1 MQKYNVYLC
10 DDYRVRSSDND
21 VLLLASASLTHHE
34 ERFQRQMTCHTRC
47 NVTDRSQGRWKRVAP
62 NNAKID
68 NAKVKDNCDRNS
80 RNYLSI
86 NTPPNRKNAFF
97 RCVNPLLHIS
107 VLCIMSSAQ
116 VAAQSLADSDLN
128 NQSLYASGYIS
139 AGARTTV
146 GGNVQSATAVTLAA
160 NAIFAGNVE
169 AGAAATL
176 GADAGVVGYI
186 EAGSTVTLGVAAVVN
201 GFIQTGT
208 TATVGA
214 SAIIDGSIV
223 AGTTA
228 TFDTLVEVTGDVL
241 GGTTVTIG
249 AGSIFHGNV
258 DAGTT
263 TTIGAGV
270 QIDGILT
277 ANSLLVPPPPLLVT
291 NQEVLITTMQTAL
304 KDLGTGTELVSIS
317 FGVNNETLEAGIYS
331 TIDYL
336 TITGGKTLTLDGKGV
351 DGTWIF
357 NIANYLSFAIDA
369 KVILLDVTDNSTII
383 WNVLGDKPGAA
394 GYTQLGAGAETT
406 GFILA
411 KGFVQTGANTVIE
424 GIANDCGGA
433 YSATNFIEFGADS
446 VIGQTGCTNG
456 MAASITQAIA
466 DAPPEAT
473 IDFGD
478 APASYSSL
486 AADNGASHSTENNT
500 IFMGS
505 SVDAEFDSYQFPL
518 SDDVTDGNDDEDG
531 VAFVT
536 GLEVG
541 NSALLE
547 LIASAPAFVDAWIDF
562 DGNGVFGTDEQ
573 IADTQAVI
581 QGNNTLAYDVPEWA
595 EAGNTWARFRLSSI
609 GGLEPTGSFSD
620 GEVEDH
626 QVDIT
631 ELNVSISYYP
641 SASEWATIAFEDN
654 WPSIGDYDFNDLV
667 MNYRI
672 SEYKLNDEVIRIK
685 LEGQIAAVGALHH
698 NGFAFRLPGVLRS
711 TVDEDA
717 IRYTINDIP
726 QNTSPLELARNEAIA
741 IVTNDVWD
749 FVSAGI
755 NCNYYR
761 TEPGCGTDIQMGFS
775 MTLPM
780 TNAIP
785 SLQMPEFPYDPF
797 LFASDGYDH
806 SLAFGLPPGRA
817 YEIHL
822 PDKAPTE
829 AFRTDFFGRR
839 DDRSEPQNGRYFVS
853 ENGMPWA
860 INVGV
865 EMQYSLE
872 YMDVIYAYPLFPSFI
887 ANEGLVDAD
896 WYIPENA
903 NTNNIFSN

>member
-1 MQKYNVYLC
+1 MKKSNVY
-10 DDYRVRSSDND
+10 VRSSYWNCFD
-21 VLLLASASLTHHE
+21 VNSLLYDLVHYTSKHLCRLVKKIHHLILILLFFLGSSL
-34 ERFQRQMTCHTRC
+34 
-47 NVTDRSQGRWKRVAP
+47 
-62 NNAKID
+62 NA
-68 NAKVKDNCDRNS
+68 
-80 RNYLSI
+80 
-86 NTPPNRKNAFF
+86 
-97 RCVNPLLHIS
+97 
-107 VLCIMSSAQ
+107 
-116 VAAQSLADSDLN
+116 AAQSAVDSDLN
-128 NQSLYASGYIS
+128 NQSLYASGYITS
-139 AGARTTV
+139 GARTIV

-160 NAIFAGNVE
+160 NAIVGGNVE

-186 EAGSTVTLGVAAVVN
+186 EAGSTVTLGVAAFVN

-228 TFDTLVEVTGDVL
+228 TFDTLVEVSGDVL
-241 GGTTVTIG
+241 AGTTVTVG

-291 NQEVLITTMQTAL
+291 NQEILITSMQLAL
-304 KDLGTGTELVSIS
+304 KELGAGTELVSIT
-317 FGVNNETLEAGIYS
+317 FGVNNETLEAGTYS

-369 KVILLDVTDNSTII
+369 KVILLNVTDNSTII

-456 MAASITQAIA
+456 MAASISQTIA
-466 DAPPEAT
+466 DAPVAPT

-486 AADNGASHSTENNT
+486 TVDDGARHSTENNA

-505 SVDAEFDSYQFPL
+505 GVDAEIDSYQFPL

-547 LIASAPAFVDAWIDF
+547 LVSSTSAFIDVWIDF
-562 DGNGVFGTDEQ
+562 DGNGVFGSDEK
-573 IADTQAVI
+573 IADAQPVI
-581 QGNNTLAYDVPEWA
+581 QGTNTLLYEVPEWA
-595 EAGNTWARFRLSSI
+595 EAGTTWARFRLSSV
-609 GGLEPTGSFSD
+609 GGLLPTGSFSD

-631 ELNVSISYYP
+631 ELNVSIQYYP
-641 SASEWATIAFEDN
+641 SASQWATIAFEDN

-672 SEYKLNDEVIRIK
+672 SEYTLNGEVIRIK
-685 LEGQIAAVGALHH
+685 LEGQIAAVGALQH
-698 NGFAFRLPGVLRS
+698 NGFAFQLPGILRS
-711 TVDEDA
+711 DIDESA
-717 IRYTINDIP
+717 IRFTINDLP
-726 QNTSPLELARNEAIA
+726 QNISPLEAGRNQAIA
-741 IVTNDVWD
+741 IITDDVWN
-749 FVSAGI
+749 FVSAGV

-761 TEPGCGTDIQMGFS
+761 TEPGCGSDIQMGFS

-780 TNAIP
+780 ANAIP
-785 SLQMPEFPYDPF
+785 SAQMPDFPYDPF
-797 LFASDGYDH
+797 LFATEGYEH

-829 AFRTDFFGRR
+829 AFRLDFFGRR

-853 ENGMPWA
+853 ANGMPWA

-872 YMDVIYAYPLFPSFI
+872 YMDVIYAYPLFSSFI
-887 ANEGLVDAD
+887 ANQGLVDAD
-896 WYIPENA
+896 WYILENA

>member
-1 MQKYNVYLC
+1 VK
-10 DDYRVRSSDND
+10 SSGDD
-21 VLLLASASLTHHE
+21 VLLPTRFSAARCGE
-34 ERFQRQMTCHTRC
+34 VQRQIPSHERCKLIHEGRALKKYVTLNDASTCKTKEAYIYNRDIPKCLSNKTTLRHKQ
-47 NVTDRSQGRWKRVAP
+47 SFWAL
-62 NNAKID
+62 I
-68 NAKVKDNCDRNS
+68 NS
-80 RNYLSI
+80 
-86 NTPPNRKNAFF
+86 
-97 RCVNPLLHIS
+97 PLFMV
-107 VLCIMSSAQ
+107 VLFIMSSAQ

-128 NQSLYASGYIS
+128 NQSLYASGYIT

-146 GGNVQSATAVTLAA
+146 GGNAQSATAVTLAA
-160 NAIFAGNVE
+160 NAIVAGNVE

-186 EAGSTVTLGVAAVVN
+186 EAGSTVTLGVAAIVN

-241 GGTTVTIG
+241 AGTTVTVG

-277 ANSLLVPPPPLLVT
+277 ANSLLVPPAPLLVT
-291 NQEVLITTMQTAL
+291 NQEVLITSMQTAL
-304 KDLGTGTELVSIS
+304 KDLGTGTELVSIT

-466 DAPPEAT
+466 DAPPVAT
-473 IDFGD
+473 FDFGD

-486 AADNGASHSTENNT
+486 DADDGASHSTENNT

-505 SVDAEFDSYQFPL
+505 GVDAEFDSYQSPL

-547 LIASAPAFVDAWIDF
+547 LVASTPAFVDAWIDF
-562 DGNGVFGTDEQ
+562 DGNGVFGSDEK

-581 QGNNTLAYDVPEWA
+581 LGNNNIPYDVPEWA
-595 EAGNTWARFRLSSI
+595 EAGTTWARFRLSST

-631 ELNVSISYYP
+631 EADVSISYYP

-672 SEYKLNDEVIRIK
+672 SEYRLNDEVIRIK

-698 NGFAFRLPGVLRS
+698 NGFAFRLPGILRS

-761 TEPGCGTDIQMGFS
+761 TEAGCGTDIQMGFS

-785 SLQMPEFPYDPF
+785 SLEMPEFPYDPF
-797 LFASDGYDH
+797 LFATDGYDH

-839 DDRSEPQNGRYFVS
+839 DDRSEPENGRYFVS
-853 ENGMPWA
+853 ANGMPWA

-872 YMDVIYAYPLFPSFI
+872 YMDVIYAYPLFSSFI

-896 WYIPENA
+896 WYTLENA

>member
-1 MQKYNVYLC
+1 MKKSNV
-10 DDYRVRSSDND
+10 DVRSSYWKCGD
-21 VLLLASASLTHHE
+21 VNSLLYELMHYTSKHLCRLAKKINHIILILFFSLG
-34 ERFQRQMTCHTRC
+34 
-47 NVTDRSQGRWKRVAP
+47 SSL
-62 NNAKID
+62 NA
-68 NAKVKDNCDRNS
+68 
-80 RNYLSI
+80 
-86 NTPPNRKNAFF
+86 
-97 RCVNPLLHIS
+97 
-107 VLCIMSSAQ
+107 
-116 VAAQSLADSDLN
+116 AAQSAVDSDLN
-128 NQSLYASGYIS
+128 NQSLYASGYIAS
-139 AGARTTV
+139 GARTIV

-160 NAIFAGNVE
+160 NAIVGGNVE
-169 AGAAATL
+169 AGAATTL

-186 EAGSTVTLGVAAVVN
+186 EAGSTVTLGIAAFVN

-214 SAIIDGSIV
+214 NTIIDGSIV

-228 TFDTLVEVTGDVL
+228 TFDTLVEVSGDVL
-241 GGTTVTIG
+241 AGTTVTVG

-291 NQEVLITTMQTAL
+291 NQEVLITSMQLAL
-304 KDLGTGTELVSIS
+304 KDLGTGTELVSIT
-317 FGVNNETLEAGIYS
+317 FGTNNETLEAGIYS

-336 TITGGKTLTLDGKGV
+336 TIAGGKTLTLDGKGV

-369 KVILLDVTDNSTII
+369 KVILLNVTDNSTII

-446 VIGQTGCTNG
+446 VIGQTGCTSG
-456 MAASITQAIA
+456 MAASISQTIA
-466 DAPPEAT
+466 DAPVAPT

-486 AADNGASHSTENNT
+486 TVDDGARHSTENNL

-505 SVDAEFDSYQFPL
+505 GVDAEIDSYQFPL

-547 LIASAPAFVDAWIDF
+547 LVSSMSAFVDVWIDF
-562 DGNGVFGTDEQ
+562 DGNGVFGSDEK
-573 IADTQAVI
+573 IADAQAVI
-581 QGNNTLAYDVPEWA
+581 QGTNTLFYDVPEWA
-595 EAGNTWARFRLSSI
+595 EAGTTWARFRLSSV
-609 GGLEPTGSFSD
+609 GGLLPTGSFSD

-631 ELNVSISYYP
+631 ELNVSIQYYP
-641 SASEWATIAFEDN
+641 SASELATIAFEDN

-672 SEYKLNDEVIRIK
+672 SEYTLNGEVIRIK
-685 LEGQIAAVGALHH
+685 LEGQVAAVGALHH
-698 NGFAFRLPGVLRS
+698 NGFAFQLPGILRS
-711 TVDEDA
+711 AIDENA
-717 IRYTINDIP
+717 IRFTINDLP
-726 QNTSPLELARNEAIA
+726 QNISPLEAGRSQA
-741 IVTNDVWD
+741 IVIITDDVWN
-749 FVSAGI
+749 FVSAGV
-755 NCNYYR
+755 NCNYHR
-761 TEPGCGTDIQMGFS
+761 TEPGCGSDIQMGFS

-780 TNAIP
+780 AIAIP
-785 SLQMPEFPYDPF
+785 SAQMPDFPYDPF
-797 LFASDGYDH
+797 LFATEGYEH

-829 AFRTDFFGRR
+829 AFRLDFFGRR
-839 DDRSEPQNGRYFVS
+839 DDRSEPQNGRYFINA
-853 ENGMPWA
+853 NGMPWA

-872 YMDVIYAYPLFPSFI
+872 YMDVIYAYPLFSSFI
-887 ANEGLVDAD
+887 ANQGLVDAD
-896 WYIPENA
+896 WYILENA
-903 NTNNIFSN
+903 NINNIFSN

>member
-1 MQKYNVYLC
+1 MKKSNVY
-10 DDYRVRSSDND
+10 VRSHYWTSFD
-21 VLLLASASLTHHE
+21 VNSLPYDLLDARRGYLCRLAKQLNRVIFILLCAFGSSL
-34 ERFQRQMTCHTRC
+34 Q
-47 NVTDRSQGRWKRVAP
+47 A
-62 NNAKID
+62 
-68 NAKVKDNCDRNS
+68 
-80 RNYLSI
+80 
-86 NTPPNRKNAFF
+86 
-97 RCVNPLLHIS
+97 
-107 VLCIMSSAQ
+107 
-116 VAAQSLADSDLN
+116 AAQSLAGSDLE
-128 NQSLYASGYIS
+128 NQSLYASGYIT
-139 AGARTTV
+139 AGARTTI
-146 GGNVQSATAVTLAA
+146 GGNAQSATAVTLAA
-160 NAIFAGNVE
+160 NAIVAGNVE
-169 AGAAATL
+169 AGAATTL
-176 GADAGVVGYI
+176 GANAGVVGYI
-186 EAGSTVTLGVAAVVN
+186 EAGSTATLGVAAIVN
-201 GFIQTGT
+201 GFIQVGT

-228 TFDTLVEVTGDVL
+228 TFDTLVEVSGDVL
-241 GGTTVTIG
+241 AGTTVTVG

-291 NQEVLITTMQTAL
+291 NQEVLITSIQIAL
-304 KDLGTGTELVSIS
+304 KDLGIGTELVSTT

-369 KVILLDVTDNSTII
+369 KVILLNVTDNSTII
-383 WNVLGDKPGAA
+383 WNVLGDKAGSA

-411 KGFVQTGANTVIE
+411 KGFVQTGANAVIE

-456 MAASITQAIA
+456 MAASISQTIT
-466 DAPPEAT
+466 DAPVAAT

-478 APASYSSL
+478 APASYTSL
-486 AADNGASHSTENNT
+486 ADDNGARHSTENNA
-500 IFMGS
+500 IFMGAG
-505 SVDAEFDSYQFPL
+505 VDAEFDSYQFPL
-518 SDDVTDGNDDEDG
+518 SDDATDGNDDEDG

-541 NSALLE
+541 NAAVLE
-547 LIASAPAFVDAWIDF
+547 LIASTSAFVDAWIDF
-562 DGNGVFGTDEQ
+562 DGNGVFGSDEK
-573 IADTQAVI
+573 IADAQVVI
-581 QGNNTLAYDVPEWA
+581 QGNNTVFYDVPEWA
-595 EAGNTWARFRLSSI
+595 EVGSTWARFRLSSI

-631 ELNVSISYYP
+631 ELNVSIQYYP

-672 SEYKLNDEVIRIK
+672 SEYTLNGEVIRIK

-698 NGFAFRLPGVLRS
+698 NGFAFHLPGISRS
-711 TVDEDA
+711 TIDENA
-717 IRYTINDIP
+717 IRYTINDLP
-726 QNTSPLELARNEAIA
+726 QITSPLEAGRSQAIA
-741 IVTNDVWD
+741 IITNDVWD
-749 FVSAGI
+749 FVSAGV

-761 TEPGCGTDIQMGFS
+761 TEAGCGSDIQMGFS

-780 TNAIP
+780 AIAIP
-785 SLQMPEFPYDPF
+785 SAEMPEFPYNPF
-797 LFASDGYDH
+797 LFATEGYDH

-853 ENGMPWA
+853 SNGMPWA

-872 YMDVIYAYPLFPSFI
+872 YMDVIYAYPLFSSFI
-887 ANEGLVDAD
+887 VNQGEVDAD
-896 WYIPENA
+896 WYILENA

>member
-1 MQKYNVYLC
+1 MNFDVHSPSQDLIKYKNECLY
-10 DDYRVRSSDND
+10 RSSKKISRCMYT
-21 VLLLASASLTHHE
+21 LLFCALPCLPA
-34 ERFQRQMTCHTRC
+34 
-47 NVTDRSQGRWKRVAP
+47 
-62 NNAKID
+62 
-68 NAKVKDNCDRNS
+68 
-80 RNYLSI
+80 
-86 NTPPNRKNAFF
+86 
-97 RCVNPLLHIS
+97 
-107 VLCIMSSAQ
+107 
-116 VAAQSLADSDLN
+116 AAQSLVDSDLN
-128 NQSLYASGYIS
+128 NQSLYASGYIT

-146 GGNVQSATAVTLAA
+146 GGNIQSATAVTLAA
-160 NAIFAGNVE
+160 NAIAAGNVQ

-176 GADAGVVGYI
+176 GANAGVVGYI
-186 EAGSTVTLGVAAVVN
+186 EAGSTVTLGVAAIVN
-201 GFIQTGT
+201 GFIQAGT
-208 TATVGA
+208 TATIGA
-214 SAIIDGSIV
+214 SAVIDGSV
-223 AGTTA
+223 VTGTTA
-228 TFDTLVEVTGDVL
+228 TFDALVEVSGDVL
-241 GGTTVTIG
+241 AGTTVTVG

-270 QIDGILT
+270 RIDGILT
-277 ANSLLVPPPPLLVT
+277 ANSLLVPPPPLLIT
-291 NQEVLITTMQTAL
+291 NQEVLITSMQIAL
-304 KDLGTGTELVSIS
+304 KDLGTGTELVSTT

-369 KVILLDVTDNSTII
+369 KVILLNVTDNSTII
-383 WNVLGDKPGAA
+383 WNVMGDKPGAA

-456 MAASITQAIA
+456 MAASISQTLA
-466 DAPPEAT
+466 DAPVAAT
-473 IDFGD
+473 LDFGD
-478 APASYSSL
+478 APASYASL
-486 AADNGASHSTENNT
+486 VDDDGARHSTENNT

-505 SVDAEFDSYQFPL
+505 GVDAEFDSYQFPL

-536 GLEVG
+536 GLEVS
-541 NSALLE
+541 NAAALE
-547 LIASAPAFVDAWIDF
+547 VTASTSAFVDAWIDF
-562 DGNGVFGTDEQ
+562 DGNGVFGSDEK
-573 IADTQAVI
+573 IADAKAVV
-581 QGNNTLAYDVPEWA
+581 QGNNTILYAVPEWA
-595 EAGNTWARFRLSSI
+595 EVGSTWARFRLSSI

-631 ELNVSISYYP
+631 ELNVSIQYYP

-667 MNYRI
+667 INYRI
-672 SEYKLNDEVIRIK
+672 SEYTLNGEVIRVK
-685 LEGQIAAVGALHH
+685 LEGQIAAVGALQH
-698 NGFAFRLPGVLRS
+698 NGFAFHLPSILRS
-711 TVDEDA
+711 TIDENA
-717 IRYTINDIP
+717 IRYTINDLP
-726 QNTSPLELARNEAIA
+726 QNISPLEAERNQAIL

-749 FVSAGI
+749 SVSPAE
-755 NCNYYR
+755 NCKYYR
-761 TEPGCGTDIQMGFS
+761 TEAGCDSDIQMVFS

-780 TNAIP
+780 ASAIP
-785 SLQMPEFPYDPF
+785 SAQMPEFPYDPF
-797 LFASDGYDH
+797 LFATEGYDH

-829 AFRTDFFGRR
+829 AFRSDFFGRR

-853 ENGMPWA
+853 ANGMPWA

-872 YMDVIYAYPLFPSFI
+872 YMDVIYAYPLFSSFI
-887 ANEGLVDAD
+887 ANQGLVDAD
-896 WYIPENA
+896 WYILENA

>member
-1 MQKYNVYLC
+1 MKKIYVYFRRDYWKCFDVDALSY
-10 DDYRVRSSDND
+10 DLIDYRSEYFCCLVKKINRPILIILFSIGF
-21 VLLLASASLTHHE
+21 SL
-34 ERFQRQMTCHTRC
+34 
-47 NVTDRSQGRWKRVAP
+47 
-62 NNAKID
+62 
-68 NAKVKDNCDRNS
+68 
-80 RNYLSI
+80 
-86 NTPPNRKNAFF
+86 
-97 RCVNPLLHIS
+97 
-107 VLCIMSSAQ
+107 Q
-116 VAAQSLADSDLN
+116 VSAQSLADSNLN
-128 NQSLYASGYIS
+128 NQSLYASGYIT

-169 AGAAATL
+169 AGAATTL

-186 EAGSTVTLGVAAVVN
+186 EAGSTVTLGVAAIVN

-241 GGTTVTIG
+241 AGTTVTVG

-277 ANSLLVPPPPLLVT
+277 ANSLLVPPVPLIVT
-291 NQEVLITTMQTAL
+291 NQEVLITSMQTAL
-304 KDLGTGTELVSIS
+304 KDLGTGTELVSIT

-478 APASYSSL
+478 APASYASL
-486 AADNGASHSTENNT
+486 LDDNGPRHSTEDNT

-505 SVDAEFDSYQFPL
+505 GVDAEFDSYQFPL
-518 SDDVTDGNDDEDG
+518 SDDVTDSNDDEDG

-562 DGNGVFGTDEQ
+562 DGNGVFGIDEQ

-595 EAGNTWARFRLSSI
+595 EAGSTWARFRLSST
-609 GGLEPTGSFSD
+609 GGLESTGSFSD

-672 SEYKLNDEVIRIK
+672 SEYRLNDEVIRIK

-698 NGFAFRLPGVLRS
+698 NGFAFRLPGILRS

-726 QNTSPLELARNEAIA
+726 QNTSPLELARNEAIV

-749 FVSAGI
+749 FISTGI

-761 TEPGCGTDIQMGFS
+761 TEPGCGSDIQMSFS

-829 AFRTDFFGRR
+829 AFRTDFFGRQ

-872 YMDVIYAYPLFPSFI
+872 YMDVIYAYPLFSSFI

-896 WYIPENA
+896 WYILENA

>member
-1 MQKYNVYLC
+1 
-10 DDYRVRSSDND
+10 
-21 VLLLASASLTHHE
+21 
-34 ERFQRQMTCHTRC
+34 
-47 NVTDRSQGRWKRVAP
+47 
-62 NNAKID
+62 
-68 NAKVKDNCDRNS
+68 
-80 RNYLSI
+80 
-86 NTPPNRKNAFF
+86 
-97 RCVNPLLHIS
+97 
-107 VLCIMSSAQ
+107 
-116 VAAQSLADSDLN
+116 
-128 NQSLYASGYIS
+128 
-139 AGARTTV
+139 
-146 GGNVQSATAVTLAA
+146 
-160 NAIFAGNVE
+160 
-169 AGAAATL
+169 
-176 GADAGVVGYI
+176 
-186 EAGSTVTLGVAAVVN
+186 
-201 GFIQTGT
+201 
-208 TATVGA
+208 
-214 SAIIDGSIV
+214 
-223 AGTTA
+223 
-228 TFDTLVEVTGDVL
+228 
-241 GGTTVTIG
+241 
-249 AGSIFHGNV
+249 
-258 DAGTT
+258 
-263 TTIGAGV
+263 
-270 QIDGILT
+270 
-277 ANSLLVPPPPLLVT
+277 
-291 NQEVLITTMQTAL
+291 
-304 KDLGTGTELVSIS
+304 
-317 FGVNNETLEAGIYS
+317 
-331 TIDYL
+331 
-336 TITGGKTLTLDGKGV
+336 
-351 DGTWIF
+351 
-357 NIANYLSFAIDA
+357 
-369 KVILLDVTDNSTII
+369 
-383 WNVLGDKPGAA
+383 
-394 GYTQLGAGAETT
+394 LGAGAETT
-406 GFILA
+406 GVILA

-466 DAPPEAT
+466 DTPPEAT

-505 SVDAEFDSYQFPL
+505 GVDAEFDSYQFPL

-547 LIASAPAFVDAWIDF
+547 LIASTPAFVDAWIDF
-562 DGNGVFGTDEQ
+562 DGNGVFGSDEK
-573 IADTQAVI
+573 IADSQAVI
-581 QGNNTLAYDVPEWA
+581 QGSNTIPYDVPEWA
-595 EAGNTWARFRLSSI
+595 EAGNTWARFRLSSL

-631 ELNVSISYYP
+631 ETNVSISYYP

-672 SEYKLNDEVIRIK
+672 SEYRLNDEVIRIK

-698 NGFAFRLPGVLRS
+698 NGFAFHLPSIARS
-711 TVDEDA
+711 TIDENA
-717 IRYTINDIP
+717 IRYTINDLP
-726 QNTSPLELARNEAIA
+726 QNTSPLEAGRSQA
-741 IVTNDVWD
+741 IVIITNDVWD
-749 FVSAGI
+749 FVSTGE
-755 NCNYYR
+755 NCNYHR
-761 TEPGCGTDIQMGFS
+761 TEPGCGSDIQMGFS

-780 TNAIP
+780 VNAIP

-822 PDKAPTE
+822 ADKAPTE

-853 ENGMPWA
+853 ANGMPWA

-865 EMQYSLE
+865 ELQYSLE
-872 YMDVIYAYPLFPSFI
+872 YMDLIYAYPLFSSFI
-887 ANEGLVDAD
+887 ANQGLVDAD
-896 WYIPENA
+896 WYILENA

>member
-1 MQKYNVYLC
+1 MKKNNIYIRSDYWDNFNVSLLSYFFIIYSNVRLC
-10 DDYRVRSSDND
+10 
-21 VLLLASASLTHHE
+21 
-34 ERFQRQMTCHTRC
+34 
-47 NVTDRSQGRWKRVAP
+47 
-62 NNAKID
+62 
-68 NAKVKDNCDRNS
+68 
-80 RNYLSI
+80 YLSKHVRRFI
-86 NTPPNRKNAFF
+86 FILLFF
-97 RCVNPLLHIS
+97 LGFSLQTV
-107 VLCIMSSAQ
+107 
-116 VAAQSLADSDLN
+116 AQSLTDSNLN
-128 NQSLYASGYIS
+128 NQSLYASGYIT

-160 NAIFAGNVE
+160 DAVVGGNIE

-176 GADAGVVGYI
+176 GANAGVVGYI
-186 EAGSTVTLGVAAVVN
+186 EVGTTATLGAAAIVN
-201 GFIQTGT
+201 GFIQAGT

-214 SAIIDGSIV
+214 SVIIDGSLT

-228 TFDTLVEVTGDVL
+228 TFDTLVEVTGNVL

-263 TTIGAGV
+263 TTVGAGV

-277 ANSLLVPPPPLLVT
+277 ANSLLVPPSPLLVT
-291 NQEVLITTMQTAL
+291 NQEDLITLMQIAL
-304 KDLGTGTELVSIS
+304 KELGTGTELVSTT
-317 FGVNNETLEAGIYS
+317 FGVNNEILEAGIYS

-336 TITGGKTLTLDGKGV
+336 TISGGKTLTLDGKGV

-369 KVILLDVTDNSTII
+369 KVVLLNVTDNSTII
-383 WNVLGDKPGAA
+383 WNVLGDKTGSA

-433 YSATNFIEFGADS
+433 YSATNYIEFGADS

-456 MAASITQAIA
+456 MAASINEAVA
-466 DAPPEAT
+466 NAPSEAT

-486 AADNGASHSTENNT
+486 DADNGASHSIENNT

-505 SVDAEFDSYQFPL
+505 GVDAEFDSYQFPL

-531 VAFVT
+531 VSFVT

-547 LIASAPAFVDAWIDF
+547 LTSSTSAFVDAWIDF
-562 DGNGVFGTDEQ
+562 DRNGVFGSDEQ
-573 IADTQAVI
+573 IADAQSVI
-581 QGNNTLAYDVPEWA
+581 QGSNTILYDIPEWA
-595 EAGNTWARFRLSSI
+595 EAGSTWARFRLSSA

-631 ELNVSISYYP
+631 EANVSISYYP

-672 SEYKLNDEVIRIK
+672 SEYRLNDEVIRIK

-698 NGFAFRLPGVLRS
+698 NGFAFHLPSISRS
-711 TVDEDA
+711 TIDENA
-717 IRYTINDIP
+717 IRYTINNLP
-726 QNTSPLELARNEAIA
+726 QNTSPLEAGRSQA
-741 IVTNDVWD
+741 IVIITNDVWD
-749 FVSAGI
+749 FVSAGVD
-755 NCNYYR
+755 CNYHR
-761 TEPGCGTDIQMGFS
+761 TEPGCGSDIQMVFS

-780 TNAIP
+780 VNAIP

-822 PDKAPTE
+822 PDNAPTE
-829 AFRTDFFGRR
+829 AFRVDFFGRR
-839 DDRSEPQNGRYFVS
+839 DDRSEPQNERYFVS

-865 EMQYSLE
+865 ELQYSLE
-872 YMDVIYAYPLFPSFI
+872 YMDLIYAYPLFSSFI
-887 ANEGLVDAD
+887 ANQGLADAD
-896 WYIPENA
+896 WYILENA
-903 NTNNIFSN
+903 NTDNIFSN

>member
-1 MQKYNVYLC
+1 MQKHNAYLC
-10 DDYRVRSSDND
+10 GDCRVKSSGND
-21 VLLLASASLTHHE
+21 VLLPTRFSAARCGE
-34 ERFQRQMTCHTRC
+34 VQRQIPSHERC
-47 NVTDRSQGRWKRVAP
+47 KLIDEGRALKKYVTLNDSPSCNTKEAYLYNRYIPKCLSNKTTLRHKQSFWAF
-62 NNAKID
+62 I
-68 NAKVKDNCDRNS
+68 NS
-80 RNYLSI
+80 
-86 NTPPNRKNAFF
+86 
-97 RCVNPLLHIS
+97 PLFMVMLF
-107 VLCIMSSAQ
+107 IMSSAQ
-116 VAAQSLADSDLN
+116 LAAQSLADSDLN
-128 NQSLYASGYIS
+128 NQSLYASGYIT

-169 AGAAATL
+169 AGAATTL

-186 EAGSTVTLGVAAVVN
+186 EAGSTVTLGVAAIVN

-241 GGTTVTIG
+241 AGTTVTVG
-249 AGSIFHGNV
+249 AGSTFHGNV

-304 KDLGTGTELVSIS
+304 KDLGTGTELVSIT

-505 SVDAEFDSYQFPL
+505 GVDAEFDSYQFPL

-541 NSALLE
+541 NSAQLE
-547 LIASAPAFVDAWIDF
+547 LTSSTPAFVDAWIDF
-562 DGNGVFGTDEQ
+562 DRNGVFGSDEK

-581 QGNNTLAYDVPEWA
+581 LGNNNIPYDVPEWA
-595 EAGNTWARFRLSSI
+595 EAGTTWARFRLSST

-631 ELNVSISYYP
+631 EADVSINYYP
-641 SASEWATIAFEDN
+641 SASGWATIAFEDN

-672 SEYKLNDEVIRIK
+672 SEYRLNDEVIRIK
-685 LEGQIAAVGALHH
+685 LEGQVAAVGALHH
-698 NGFAFRLPGVLRS
+698 NGFAFHLPGVLRS
-711 TVDEDA
+711 TVDNDA
-717 IRYTINDIP
+717 IRYTINDVP
-726 QNTSPLELARNEAIA
+726 QNTSPLESGRNQAIA
-741 IVTNDVWD
+741 IITDDVWD

-755 NCNYYR
+755 SCNFHR
-761 TEPGCGTDIQMGFS
+761 TEPGCGSDIQMGFS

-780 TNAIP
+780 AIAIP
-785 SLQMPEFPYDPF
+785 IAEMPEFPYDPF
-797 LFASDGYDH
+797 LFATDGYDH
-806 SLAFGLPPGRA
+806 SLAFGLPPGRE

-829 AFRTDFFGRR
+829 AFRVDFFGRR
-839 DDRSEPQNGRYFVS
+839 EDRSEPENGRYFVS

-872 YMDVIYAYPLFPSFI
+872 YVDIIYAYPLFSSFI
-887 ANEGLVDAD
+887 ANQGLVDAD
-896 WYIPENA
+896 WYTLENA

>member
-1 MQKYNVYLC
+1 MKKSNVY
-10 DDYRVRSSDND
+10 VRSSYWNCFD
-21 VLLLASASLTHHE
+21 VNSLLYDLVHYTSKHLCRLVKKIHHLILILLFFLGSSL
-34 ERFQRQMTCHTRC
+34 
-47 NVTDRSQGRWKRVAP
+47 
-62 NNAKID
+62 NA
-68 NAKVKDNCDRNS
+68 
-80 RNYLSI
+80 
-86 NTPPNRKNAFF
+86 
-97 RCVNPLLHIS
+97 
-107 VLCIMSSAQ
+107 
-116 VAAQSLADSDLN
+116 AAQSAVDSDLN
-128 NQSLYASGYIS
+128 NQSLYASGYITS
-139 AGARTTV
+139 GARTIV

-160 NAIFAGNVE
+160 NAIVGGNVE

-186 EAGSTVTLGVAAVVN
+186 EAGSTVTLGVAAFVN

-228 TFDTLVEVTGDVL
+228 TFDTLVEVSGDVL
-241 GGTTVTIG
+241 AGTTVTVG

-291 NQEVLITTMQTAL
+291 NQEILITSMQLAL
-304 KDLGTGTELVSIS
+304 KELGAGTELVSIT
-317 FGVNNETLEAGIYS
+317 FGVNNETLEAGTYS

-369 KVILLDVTDNSTII
+369 KVILLNVTDNSTII

-456 MAASITQAIA
+456 MAASISQTIA
-466 DAPPEAT
+466 DAPVAPT

-486 AADNGASHSTENNT
+486 TVDDGARHSTENNA

-505 SVDAEFDSYQFPL
+505 GVDAEIDSYQFPL

-547 LIASAPAFVDAWIDF
+547 LVSSTSAFIDVWIDF
-562 DGNGVFGTDEQ
+562 DGNGVFGSDEK
-573 IADTQAVI
+573 IADAQPVI
-581 QGNNTLAYDVPEWA
+581 QGTNTLLYEVPEWA
-595 EAGNTWARFRLSSI
+595 EAGTTWARFRLSSV
-609 GGLEPTGSFSD
+609 GGLLPTGSFSD

-631 ELNVSISYYP
+631 ELNVSIQYYP
-641 SASEWATIAFEDN
+641 SASQWATIAFEDN

-672 SEYKLNDEVIRIK
+672 SEYTLNGEVIRIK
-685 LEGQIAAVGALHH
+685 LEGQIAAVGALQH
-698 NGFAFRLPGVLRS
+698 NGFGFQLPGILRS
-711 TVDEDA
+711 DIDESA
-717 IRYTINDIP
+717 IRFTINDLP
-726 QNTSPLELARNEAIA
+726 QNISPLEAGRNQAIA
-741 IVTNDVWD
+741 IITDDVWN
-749 FVSAGI
+749 FVSAGV

-761 TEPGCGTDIQMGFS
+761 TEPGCGSDIQMGFS

-780 TNAIP
+780 ANAIP
-785 SLQMPEFPYDPF
+785 SAQMPDFPYDPF
-797 LFASDGYDH
+797 LFATEGYEH

-829 AFRTDFFGRR
+829 AFRLDFFGRR

-853 ENGMPWA
+853 ANGMPWA

-872 YMDVIYAYPLFPSFI
+872 YMDVIYAYPLFSSFI
-887 ANEGLVDAD
+887 ANQGLVDAD
-896 WYIPENA
+896 WYILENA

>member
-1 MQKYNVYLC
+1 MKKSNVY
-10 DDYRVRSSDND
+10 VRSSYWNCFD
-21 VLLLASASLTHHE
+21 VNSLLYDLVHYTSKHLCRLVKKIHHLILILLFFLGSSL
-34 ERFQRQMTCHTRC
+34 
-47 NVTDRSQGRWKRVAP
+47 
-62 NNAKID
+62 NA
-68 NAKVKDNCDRNS
+68 
-80 RNYLSI
+80 
-86 NTPPNRKNAFF
+86 
-97 RCVNPLLHIS
+97 
-107 VLCIMSSAQ
+107 
-116 VAAQSLADSDLN
+116 AAQSAVDSDLN
-128 NQSLYASGYIS
+128 NQSLYASGYITS
-139 AGARTTV
+139 GARTIV

-160 NAIFAGNVE
+160 NAIVGGNVE

-186 EAGSTVTLGVAAVVN
+186 EAGSTVTLGVAAFVN

-228 TFDTLVEVTGDVL
+228 TFDTLVEVSGDVL
-241 GGTTVTIG
+241 AGTTVTVG

-291 NQEVLITTMQTAL
+291 NQEILITSMQLAL
-304 KDLGTGTELVSIS
+304 KELGAGTELVSIT
-317 FGVNNETLEAGIYS
+317 FGVNNETLEAGTYS

-369 KVILLDVTDNSTII
+369 KVILLNVTDNSTII

-456 MAASITQAIA
+456 MAASISQTIA
-466 DAPPEAT
+466 DAPVAPT

-486 AADNGASHSTENNT
+486 TVDDGARHSTENNA

-505 SVDAEFDSYQFPL
+505 GVDAEIDSYQFPL

-547 LIASAPAFVDAWIDF
+547 LVSSTSAFIDVWIDF
-562 DGNGVFGTDEQ
+562 DGNGVFGSDEK
-573 IADTQAVI
+573 IADAQPVI
-581 QGNNTLAYDVPEWA
+581 QGTNTLLYEVPEWA
-595 EAGNTWARFRLSSI
+595 EAGTTWARFRLSSV
-609 GGLEPTGSFSD
+609 GGLLPTGSFSD

-631 ELNVSISYYP
+631 ELNVSIQYYP
-641 SASEWATIAFEDN
+641 SASQWATIAFEDN

-672 SEYKLNDEVIRIK
+672 SEYTLNGEVIRIK
-685 LEGQIAAVGALHH
+685 LEGQVAAVGALQH
-698 NGFAFRLPGVLRS
+698 NGFAFQLPGILRS
-711 TVDEDA
+711 DIDESA
-717 IRYTINDIP
+717 IRFTINDLP
-726 QNTSPLELARNEAIA
+726 QNISPLEAGRNQAIA
-741 IVTNDVWD
+741 IITDDVWN
-749 FVSAGI
+749 FVSAGV

-761 TEPGCGTDIQMGFS
+761 TEPGCGSDIQMGFS

-780 TNAIP
+780 ANAIP
-785 SLQMPEFPYDPF
+785 SAQMPDFPYDPF
-797 LFASDGYDH
+797 LFATEGYEH

-829 AFRTDFFGRR
+829 AFRLDFFGRR

-853 ENGMPWA
+853 ANGMPWA

-872 YMDVIYAYPLFPSFI
+872 YMDVIYAYPLFSSFI
-887 ANEGLVDAD
+887 ANQGLVDAD
-896 WYIPENA
+896 WYILENA

>member
-1 MQKYNVYLC
+1 MKKCYVYFRRYYCKRL
-10 DDYRVRSSDND
+10 DIN
-21 VLLLASASLTHHE
+21 VLLYDHTDYKNKYFCRLMKQIYRPMFLLLFSIGFSL
-34 ERFQRQMTCHTRC
+34 
-47 NVTDRSQGRWKRVAP
+47 
-62 NNAKID
+62 
-68 NAKVKDNCDRNS
+68 
-80 RNYLSI
+80 
-86 NTPPNRKNAFF
+86 
-97 RCVNPLLHIS
+97 
-107 VLCIMSSAQ
+107 Q
-116 VAAQSLADSDLN
+116 VSAQSLADSDLN
-128 NQSLYASGYIS
+128 NQSLYATGYIT

-160 NAIFAGNVE
+160 DAIVGGNIE

-176 GADAGVVGYI
+176 GANAGVVGYI
-186 EAGSTVTLGVAAVVN
+186 NVGTTATLGAAAIVN
-201 GFIQTGT
+201 GFIQAGT
-208 TATVGA
+208 TTTVGA
-214 SAIIDGSIV
+214 SAIIDGSLI

-228 TFDTLVEVTGDVL
+228 TFDALVEVTGDVF
-241 GGTTVTIG
+241 GGTTVTVG

-277 ANSLLVPPPPLLVT
+277 ANSLLVPPPPQVVT
-291 NQEVLITTMQTAL
+291 NQEDLITLMQIAL
-304 KDLGTGTELVSIS
+304 KELGTGTELVSTS
-317 FGVNNETLEAGIYS
+317 FGVNNEILEAGIYS
-331 TIDYL
+331 TTDYL
-336 TITGGKTLTLDGKGV
+336 TINGGKTLTLDGKGV

-383 WNVLGDKPGAA
+383 WNVLGDKTGSA

-411 KGFVQTGANTVIE
+411 KGFVQTGANAVIE

-446 VIGQTGCTNG
+446 VVGQTGCTNG
-456 MAASITQAIA
+456 MAASITEAIA
-466 DAPPEAT
+466 EAPPEAT

-505 SVDAEFDSYQFPL
+505 GVDAEFDSHQFPL

-531 VAFVT
+531 VSFVI

-541 NSALLE
+541 NSAQLTLT
-547 LIASAPAFVDAWIDF
+547 ASAPAFVDAWIDF
-562 DGNGVFGTDEQ
+562 DGNGVFGSDEK
-573 IADTQAVI
+573 IADALSVV
-581 QGNNTLAYDVPEWA
+581 QGSNTIPYDVPEWA
-595 EAGNTWARFRLSSI
+595 ETGNTWTRFRLSSI
-609 GGLEPTGSFSD
+609 GGLEPTGSFGD

-631 ELNVSISYYP
+631 EPNVSIQYYP

-672 SEYKLNDEVIRIK
+672 SEYRLNDEVIRIK

-698 NGFAFRLPGVLRS
+698 NGFAFRLPGILRS

-717 IRYTINDIP
+717 IRYTINDIT
-726 QNTSPLELARNEAIA
+726 QNTSPLELARSEAIA
-741 IVTNDVWD
+741 VVTNDVWD
-749 FVSAGI
+749 FVSASV

-761 TEPGCGTDIQMGFS
+761 TEPGCGTDIQMSFS

-785 SLQMPEFPYDPF
+785 SLQMPDFPYDPF

-829 AFRTDFFGRR
+829 AFRTDFFGRQ
-839 DDRSEPQNGRYFVS
+839 DDRSEPQNGRYYVS
-853 ENGMPWA
+853 ANGMPWA
-860 INVGV
+860 INVGI
-865 EMQYSLE
+865 ELQYSLE
-872 YMDVIYAYPLFPSFI
+872 YMDVIYAYPLFSSFI
-887 ANEGLVDAD
+887 ANQGLIDAD
-896 WYIPENA
+896 WYILENA
-903 NTNNIFSN
+903 NTDNIFSN

>member
-1 MQKYNVYLC
+1 MKKSNLCVPSDYGVSFNVNSLSYALIAYKSGWLC
-10 DDYRVRSSDND
+10 RSAKPINRFIFT
-21 VLLLASASLTHHE
+21 LLFSL
-34 ERFQRQMTCHTRC
+34 
-47 NVTDRSQGRWKRVAP
+47 G
-62 NNAKID
+62 
-68 NAKVKDNCDRNS
+68 
-80 RNYLSI
+80 
-86 NTPPNRKNAFF
+86 
-97 RCVNPLLHIS
+97 
-107 VLCIMSSAQ
+107 SSLQA
-116 VAAQSLADSDLN
+116 AAQSLVDSDLN
-128 NQSLYASGYIS
+128 NQSLYASGYIT

-160 NAIFAGNVE
+160 NTIVAGNVE
-169 AGAAATL
+169 AGSAATL

-186 EAGSTVTLGVAAVVN
+186 EAGSTVTLGVAAIVN
-201 GFIQTGT
+201 GYIQAGT
-208 TATVGA
+208 TATIGA
-214 SAIIDGSIV
+214 SAIIDGSV
-223 AGTTA
+223 VTGTTA
-228 TFDTLVEVTGDVL
+228 TFDALVEVSGDVL
-241 GGTTVTIG
+241 AGTTVTVG

-277 ANSLLVPPPPLLVT
+277 ANSSLVPPPPLLVT
-291 NQEVLITTMQTAL
+291 NQEVLITSMQIAL
-304 KDLGTGTELVSIS
+304 KDLGTGTELVSTT

-369 KVILLDVTDNSTII
+369 KVILLNVTDNSTII
-383 WNVLGDKPGAA
+383 WNVMGDKVGSA

-446 VIGQTGCTNG
+446 VVGQTGCTNG
-456 MAASITQAIA
+456 MAASISQTIA
-466 DAPPEAT
+466 DAPLAAT
-473 IDFGD
+473 LDFGD
-478 APASYSSL
+478 APASYASL
-486 AADNGASHSTENNT
+486 ADDNGARHSTENNA
-500 IFMGS
+500 IFMGAG
-505 SVDAEFDSYQFPL
+505 VDAEFDSYQFPL
-518 SDDVTDGNDDEDG
+518 SDDVTDDNDDEDG

-536 GLEVG
+536 GLEVS
-541 NSALLE
+541 NAAALE
-547 LIASAPAFVDAWIDF
+547 LTASTSAFVDAWIDF
-562 DGNGVFGTDEQ
+562 DGNGVFGSDEK
-573 IADTQAVI
+573 IADAHAVI
-581 QGNNTLAYDVPEWA
+581 QGNNTIFYDVPEWA
-595 EAGNTWARFRLSSI
+595 EVGSTWARFRLSSI

-631 ELNVSISYYP
+631 ELNVSIQYYP

-672 SEYKLNDEVIRIK
+672 SEYTLNGEVIRIK

-698 NGFAFRLPGVLRS
+698 NGFGFHLPGILRS
-711 TVDEDA
+711 SIDENA
-717 IRYTINDIP
+717 IRYTINDLP
-726 QNTSPLELARNEAIA
+726 QNSSPLEAERNQAIL
-741 IVTNDVWD
+741 IITNDVWD
-749 FVSAGI
+749 FVSPGES
-755 NCNYYR
+755 CNYYR
-761 TEPGCGTDIQMGFS
+761 TEPGCGSDIQMVFS

-780 TNAIP
+780 TDAIP
-785 SLQMPEFPYDPF
+785 SAQMPEFPYDPF
-797 LFASDGYDH
+797 LFATEGYDH

-853 ENGMPWA
+853 ANGMPWA

-865 EMQYSLE
+865 EMHYSLE
-872 YMDVIYAYPLFPSFI
+872 YMDVIYAYPLFSSFI
-887 ANEGLVDAD
+887 ANQGLVDAD
-896 WYIPENA
+896 WYILENA
-903 NTNNIFSN
+903 NTNNIFAN

>member
-1 MQKYNVYLC
+1 MKKNYVYSKRC
-10 DDYRVRSSDND
+10 YWNRFDAEAASYDPIDYRTEYFCQLVKKIYRFILI
-21 VLLLASASLTHHE
+21 LL
-34 ERFQRQMTCHTRC
+34 F
-47 NVTDRSQGRWKRVAP
+47 
-62 NNAKID
+62 
-68 NAKVKDNCDRNS
+68 
-80 RNYLSI
+80 SI
-86 NTPPNRKNAFF
+86 GFN
-97 RCVNPLLHIS
+97 I
-107 VLCIMSSAQ
+107 Q
-116 VAAQSLADSDLN
+116 VAAESLVDSDLY
-128 NQSLYASGYIS
+128 NQALYASGYIT

-146 GGNVQSATAVTLAA
+146 GGNTQSATAVTLAA

-169 AGAAATL
+169 AGAATTL
-176 GADAGVVGYI
+176 GADAGVIGYI
-186 EAGSTVTLGVAAVVN
+186 QAGSTVTLGVASVVN
-201 GFIQTGT
+201 GFIQAGT
-208 TATVGA
+208 TTTIGA

-241 GGTTVTIG
+241 AGTTVTVG
-249 AGSIFHGNV
+249 AGSIFHSNV

-263 TTIGAGV
+263 ATIGAGV

-277 ANSLLVPPPPLLVT
+277 ANSLLVPPAPLLVN
-291 NQEVLITTMQTAL
+291 NQELLITSMQIAL
-304 KDLGTGTELVSIS
+304 KDLGTGTALVSTT
-317 FGVNNETLEAGIYS
+317 FGVNNETLEAGTYS
-331 TIDYL
+331 TLDYL
-336 TITGGKTLTLDGKGV
+336 TIAGGKTLTLDGKGV

-357 NIANYLSFAIDA
+357 NISNYLSLAVGA
-369 KVILLDVTDNSTII
+369 KVILVNVTDDSTII
-383 WNVLGDKPGAA
+383 WNVVGDKTGAA
-394 GYTQLGAGAETT
+394 GYTQLGANAEIT

-411 KGFVQTGANTVIE
+411 KGFIQTGADAVIE
-424 GIANDCGGA
+424 GVANDCGGA

-456 MAASITQAIA
+456 MATSISQTID
-466 DAPPEAT
+466 DAPLVAT

-478 APASYSSL
+478 APASYISL

-505 SVDAEFDSYQFPL
+505 GVDAEFDSYQFPL

-531 VAFVT
+531 VAFVS

-547 LIASAPAFVDAWIDF
+547 LTASTSAFVDAWIDF
-562 DGNGVFGTDEQ
+562 DGNGVFGSDEK
-573 IADTQAVI
+573 IADSQSVI
-581 QGNNTLAYDVPEWA
+581 QGSNTISYDVPEWA
-595 EAGNTWARFRLSSI
+595 ETGNTWARFRISSI
-609 GGLEPTGSFSD
+609 GGLDPTGSFSD

-631 ELNVSISYYP
+631 EPNVSIQYYP
-641 SASEWATIAFEDN
+641 SASEFATIAFEDN

-672 SEYKLNDEVIRIK
+672 SEYRLNDEVIRIK

-698 NGFAFRLPGVLRS
+698 NGFAFHLPGILRS
-711 TVDEDA
+711 TINENA
-717 IRYTINDIP
+717 IRYTINNVP
-726 QNTSPLELARNEAIA
+726 QDASPLEAGRSNAIA
-741 IVTNDVWD
+741 IITDDVWD
-749 FVSAGI
+749 FVSAGVT
-755 NCNYYR
+755 CNYHR
-761 TEPGCGTDIQMGFS
+761 TEPGCGSDIQMVFS

-780 TNAIP
+780 ATNIP
-785 SLQMPEFPYDPF
+785 NAEMPEFPYDPF
-797 LFASDGYDH
+797 LFATEGYDH

-822 PDKAPTE
+822 SDKAPTE

-839 DDRSEPQNGRYFVS
+839 DDRSEPQFGRYFINA
-853 ENGMPWA
+853 NGMPWA

-872 YMDVIYAYPLFPSFI
+872 YMDVIYAYPLFSSFI
-887 ANEGLVDAD
+887 ENQGLIDAD
-896 WYIPENA
+896 WYILENA

>member
-10 DDYRVRSSDND
+10 DDYRVKSSDVD
-21 VLLLASASLTHHE
+21 VWLLASACLSRHQE
-34 ERFQRQMTCHTRC
+34 MAQKRITCHTQHRVIDSSKGHWKC
-47 NVTDRSQGRWKRVAP
+47 DLLNKFTIFNPKVTDHYDLNSANDLSNTSQPCRKKSFFTWV
-62 NNAKID
+62 
-68 NAKVKDNCDRNS
+68 NS
-80 RNYLSI
+80 Y
-86 NTPPNRKNAFF
+86 FF
-97 RCVNPLLHIS
+97 TLIFFAV
-107 VLCIMSSAQ
+107 SSAQ

-128 NQSLYASGYIS
+128 NQSLYASGYIT

-169 AGAAATL
+169 AGAATTL

-186 EAGSTVTLGVAAVVN
+186 EAGSTVTLGVAAIVN

-241 GGTTVTIG
+241 AGTTVTVG

-304 KDLGTGTELVSIS
+304 KDLGTGTELVSIT

-369 KVILLDVTDNSTII
+369 KVILLNVTDNSTII

-486 AADNGASHSTENNT
+486 VADNGASHSTENNT

-505 SVDAEFDSYQFPL
+505 GVDAEFDSYQFPL

-547 LIASAPAFVDAWIDF
+547 LIASTPAFVDAWIDF
-562 DGNGVFGTDEQ
+562 DGNGVFGSDEK

-581 QGNNTLAYDVPEWA
+581 QGSNTLAYDVPEWA
-595 EAGNTWARFRLSSI
+595 EAGNTWARFRLSSV

-829 AFRTDFFGRR
+829 AFRADFFGRR

-872 YMDVIYAYPLFPSFI
+872 YMDVIYAYPLFSSFI

>member
-1 MQKYNVYLC
+1 MRLC
-10 DDYRVRSSDND
+10 
-21 VLLLASASLTHHE
+21 
-34 ERFQRQMTCHTRC
+34 
-47 NVTDRSQGRWKRVAP
+47 
-62 NNAKID
+62 
-68 NAKVKDNCDRNS
+68 
-80 RNYLSI
+80 YLSKHVRRFI
-86 NTPPNRKNAFF
+86 FILLFF
-97 RCVNPLLHIS
+97 LGFSLQTV
-107 VLCIMSSAQ
+107 
-116 VAAQSLADSDLN
+116 AQSLTDSNLN
-128 NQSLYASGYIS
+128 NQSLYASGYIT

-160 NAIFAGNVE
+160 DAVVGGNIE

-176 GADAGVVGYI
+176 GANAGVVGYI
-186 EAGSTVTLGVAAVVN
+186 EVGTTATLGAAAIVN
-201 GFIQTGT
+201 GFIQAGT

-214 SAIIDGSIV
+214 SVIIDGSLT

-228 TFDTLVEVTGDVL
+228 TFDTLVEVTGNVL

-263 TTIGAGV
+263 TTVGAGV

-277 ANSLLVPPPPLLVT
+277 ANSLLVPPSPLLVT
-291 NQEVLITTMQTAL
+291 NQEDLITLMQIAL
-304 KDLGTGTELVSIS
+304 KELGTGTELVSTT
-317 FGVNNETLEAGIYS
+317 FGVNSEILEAGIYS

-336 TITGGKTLTLDGKGV
+336 TISGGKTLTLDGKGV

-369 KVILLDVTDNSTII
+369 KVILLNVTDNSTII
-383 WNVLGDKPGAA
+383 WNVLGDKTGSA

-433 YSATNFIEFGADS
+433 YSATNYIEFGADS

-456 MAASITQAIA
+456 MAASINEAVA
-466 DAPPEAT
+466 NAPSEAT

-486 AADNGASHSTENNT
+486 DADNGASHSIENNT

-505 SVDAEFDSYQFPL
+505 GVDAEFDSYQFPL

-531 VAFVT
+531 VSFVT

-547 LIASAPAFVDAWIDF
+547 LTSSTSAFVDAWIDF
-562 DGNGVFGTDEQ
+562 DRNGVFGSDEQ
-573 IADTQAVI
+573 IADAQSVI
-581 QGNNTLAYDVPEWA
+581 QGSNTILYDIPEWA
-595 EAGNTWARFRLSSI
+595 EAGSTWARFRLSSA

-631 ELNVSISYYP
+631 EANVSISYYP

-672 SEYKLNDEVIRIK
+672 SEYRLNDEVIRIK

-698 NGFAFRLPGVLRS
+698 NGFAFHLPSISRS
-711 TVDEDA
+711 TIDENA
-717 IRYTINDIP
+717 IRYTINNLP
-726 QNTSPLELARNEAIA
+726 QNTSPLEAGRSQA
-741 IVTNDVWD
+741 IVIITNDVWD
-749 FVSAGI
+749 FVSAGVD
-755 NCNYYR
+755 CNYHR
-761 TEPGCGTDIQMGFS
+761 TEPGCGSDIQMVFS

-780 TNAIP
+780 VNAIP

-822 PDKAPTE
+822 PDNAPTE
-829 AFRTDFFGRR
+829 AFRVDFFGRR
-839 DDRSEPQNGRYFVS
+839 DDRSEPQNERYFVS

-865 EMQYSLE
+865 ELQYSLE
-872 YMDVIYAYPLFPSFI
+872 YMDLIYAYPLFSSFI
-887 ANEGLVDAD
+887 ANQGLVDAD
-896 WYIPENA
+896 WYILENA
-903 NTNNIFSN
+903 NTDNIFSN

>member
-1 MQKYNVYLC
+1 MKQSNVY
-10 DDYRVRSSDND
+10 VRSYYGTNFD
-21 VLLLASASLTHHE
+21 VNSLSHGLIEYRSGCLCRSAKQLNRFIFTLLFSLGPSL
-34 ERFQRQMTCHTRC
+34 Q
-47 NVTDRSQGRWKRVAP
+47 
-62 NNAKID
+62 
-68 NAKVKDNCDRNS
+68 
-80 RNYLSI
+80 L
-86 NTPPNRKNAFF
+86 
-97 RCVNPLLHIS
+97 
-107 VLCIMSSAQ
+107 
-116 VAAQSLADSDLN
+116 AAQSLVDSDLN
-128 NQSLYASGYIS
+128 NQSLYASGYIT
-139 AGARTTV
+139 AGARTTI
-146 GGNVQSATAVTLAA
+146 GGNIQSATAVTLAA
-160 NAIFAGNVE
+160 NAIAAGNVQ

-176 GADAGVVGYI
+176 GANAGVVGYI
-186 EAGSTVTLGVAAVVN
+186 EAGSTVTLGVAAIVN
-201 GFIQTGT
+201 GFIQAGT
-208 TATVGA
+208 TATIGA
-214 SAIIDGSIV
+214 SAVIDGSV
-223 AGTTA
+223 VTGTTA
-228 TFDTLVEVTGDVL
+228 TFDALVEVSGDVL
-241 GGTTVTIG
+241 AGTTVTVG

-277 ANSLLVPPPPLLVT
+277 ANSLLVPPPPLLIT
-291 NQEVLITTMQTAL
+291 NQEVLITSMQIAL
-304 KDLGTGTELVSIS
+304 KDLGTGTELVSTT

-369 KVILLDVTDNSTII
+369 KVILLNVTDNSTII
-383 WNVLGDKPGAA
+383 WNVMGDKPGAA

-456 MAASITQAIA
+456 MAASISQTLT
-466 DAPPEAT
+466 DAPIPAT
-473 IDFGD
+473 HDFGD
-478 APASYSSL
+478 APASYATLSD
-486 AADNGASHSTENNT
+486 DNGARHSTENNA
-500 IFMGS
+500 IFMGVG
-505 SVDAEFDSYQFPL
+505 VDAEFDSYEFPL
-518 SDDVTDGNDDEDG
+518 SDDATDGNDDEDG

-536 GLEVG
+536 GLEVS
-541 NSALLE
+541 NAAALE
-547 LIASAPAFVDAWIDF
+547 LIASTSAFVDAWIDF
-562 DGNGVFGTDEQ
+562 DGNGVFGSDEK
-573 IADTQAVI
+573 IADAKAVI
-581 QGNNTLAYDVPEWA
+581 QGNNTIFYAVPEWA
-595 EAGNTWARFRLSSI
+595 EVGSTWARFRLSSI

-631 ELNVSISYYP
+631 ELNVSIQYYP

-667 MNYRI
+667 INYRI
-672 SEYKLNDEVIRIK
+672 SEYTLNGEVIRVK
-685 LEGQIAAVGALHH
+685 LEGQIAAVGALQH
-698 NGFAFRLPGVLRS
+698 NGFAFHLPSILRS
-711 TVDEDA
+711 TIDENA
-717 IRYTINDIP
+717 IRYTINDLP
-726 QNTSPLELARNEAIA
+726 QNISPLEAGRNKAIL
-741 IVTNDVWD
+741 IITNDAWD
-749 FVSAGI
+749 SVSPAE

-761 TEPGCGTDIQMGFS
+761 TEAGCGSDIQMVFS

-780 TNAIP
+780 AIAIP
-785 SLQMPEFPYDPF
+785 SAQMPEFPYDPF
-797 LFASDGYDH
+797 LFATEGYDH

-853 ENGMPWA
+853 ANGMPWA

-872 YMDVIYAYPLFPSFI
+872 YMDVIYAYPLFSSFI
-887 ANEGLVDAD
+887 ANQGLVDAD
-896 WYIPENA
+896 WYILENA

>member
-1 MQKYNVYLC
+1 
-10 DDYRVRSSDND
+10 
-21 VLLLASASLTHHE
+21 
-34 ERFQRQMTCHTRC
+34 
-47 NVTDRSQGRWKRVAP
+47 
-62 NNAKID
+62 
-68 NAKVKDNCDRNS
+68 
-80 RNYLSI
+80 
-86 NTPPNRKNAFF
+86 
-97 RCVNPLLHIS
+97 
-107 VLCIMSSAQ
+107 
-116 VAAQSLADSDLN
+116 
-128 NQSLYASGYIS
+128 
-139 AGARTTV
+139 
-146 GGNVQSATAVTLAA
+146 
-160 NAIFAGNVE
+160 
-169 AGAAATL
+169 
-176 GADAGVVGYI
+176 
-186 EAGSTVTLGVAAVVN
+186 
-201 GFIQTGT
+201 
-208 TATVGA
+208 
-214 SAIIDGSIV
+214 
-223 AGTTA
+223 
-228 TFDTLVEVTGDVL
+228 
-241 GGTTVTIG
+241 
-249 AGSIFHGNV
+249 
-258 DAGTT
+258 
-263 TTIGAGV
+263 
-270 QIDGILT
+270 
-277 ANSLLVPPPPLLVT
+277 
-291 NQEVLITTMQTAL
+291 
-304 KDLGTGTELVSIS
+304 
-317 FGVNNETLEAGIYS
+317 
-331 TIDYL
+331 
-336 TITGGKTLTLDGKGV
+336 
-351 DGTWIF
+351 
-357 NIANYLSFAIDA
+357 
-369 KVILLDVTDNSTII
+369 
-383 WNVLGDKPGAA
+383 
-394 GYTQLGAGAETT
+394 
-406 GFILA
+406 
-411 KGFVQTGANTVIE
+411 
-424 GIANDCGGA
+424 
-433 YSATNFIEFGADS
+433 
-446 VIGQTGCTNG
+446 

-478 APASYSSL
+478 APASYASL
-486 AADNGASHSTENNT
+486 LDDNGPRHSTEDNT

-505 SVDAEFDSYQFPL
+505 GVDAEFDSYQFPL
-518 SDDVTDGNDDEDG
+518 SDDVTDSNDDEDG

-541 NSALLE
+541 SSALLE

-562 DGNGVFGTDEQ
+562 DGNGVFGIDEQ

-595 EAGNTWARFRLSSI
+595 EAGSTWARFRLSST
-609 GGLEPTGSFSD
+609 GGLESTGSFSD

-672 SEYKLNDEVIRIK
+672 SEYRLNDEVIRIK

-698 NGFAFRLPGVLRS
+698 NGFAFRLPGILRS

-749 FVSAGI
+749 FISTGI

-761 TEPGCGTDIQMGFS
+761 TEPGCGSDIQMSFS

-822 PDKAPTE
+822 PDKTPTE
-829 AFRTDFFGRR
+829 AFRTDFFGRQ

-872 YMDVIYAYPLFPSFI
+872 YMDVIYAYPLFSSFI

-896 WYIPENA
+896 WYILENA